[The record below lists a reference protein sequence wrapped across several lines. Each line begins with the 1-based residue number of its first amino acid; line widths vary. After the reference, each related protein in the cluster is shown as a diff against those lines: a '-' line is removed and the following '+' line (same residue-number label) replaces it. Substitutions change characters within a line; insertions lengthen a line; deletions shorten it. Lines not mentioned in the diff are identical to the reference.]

1 MPDHTLLPPNA
12 SPLERR
18 AAQALSRIERVPIP
32 IRDLHDP
39 DRCPVALLPYLAW
52 SRSVDRWDDGWPEA
66 TQRAVIKAS
75 PYIHRH
81 KGTIGALR
89 RVVEPLGYLIR
100 IVQWWQTD
108 PHGEPGT
115 FELEIGTQKSGITEA
130 LYDALVLFIEDAK
143 PESRHITRLDI
154 SLDTRLPAY
163 YGCAVADGDELDILP
178 WQPADIDI
186 HVGAY
191 SAVTDHTNDILD
203 VYLNG

>member
-1 MPDHTLLPPNA
+1 MTADLLPPKA
-12 SPLERR
+12 APLERR
-18 AAQALSRIERVPIP
+18 TAQGLAQIERVPIP

-39 DRCPVALLPYLAW
+39 DRCPEPLLPYLAW
-52 SRSVDRWDDGWPEA
+52 ERSVDRWDNAWPER
-66 TQRAVIKAS
+66 TKREVIKAS

-100 IVQWWQTD
+100 IVEWWQTD
-108 PHGEPGT
+108 PPGPRGT
-115 FELEIGTQKSGITEA
+115 FELEIGTLGNGISEE

-143 PESRHITRLDI
+143 PASRHITRLDI
-154 SLDTRLPAY
+154 ALDTRVPAF
-163 YGCAVADGDELDILP
+163 YGCALTDGDVLDIFP

-186 HVGAY
+186 HVAAY
-191 SAVTDHTNDILD
+191 QAVTDHTIDILD